1 MMTFTAIKA
10 AQVRAQKTK
19 KDVYITDDPGK
30 RLGWRLGLRCMPSG
44 SATWLF
50 RYTHNGK
57 RDKPITLGHLEKLD
71 ILSARRA
78 ASELADIYKE
88 TSDVS
93 GRLQAE
99 QQTRQIAINDKQ
111 LRIMLDEQSK
121 QALGCYTLARLMAV
135 YVAYLQRC
143 GRSRSAGDV
152 VSLSK
157 NLAPISSKPAAAVS
171 TRDLAIIQRRL
182 FDAGKG
188 RTANKLR
195 SYVHAAYNLV
205 LRAESDATSPAEAL
219 NFVTVG
225 GVELNPATPLA
236 VVKGFNCARDRV
248 LTDAELCLL
257 LKRAKNAG
265 IVGLAV
271 RAAVLLG
278 GQRMSQLLRASIKDV
293 QDDFL
298 VLLDPK
304 GKRDTPRKHPIPLEG
319 VAGTLID
326 EARGRAAAF
335 KTTLLFSSAG
345 KTALCVDTVSKY
357 ITMQSKEF
365 IQSGVSVTPFTMADL
380 RRTVETRLAGMGVPR
395 EVRGY
400 LQSHGLSGVQV
411 RHYERHDYE
420 AEKRKALKL
429 LHQWIESLDVQ
440 KNKSRISKQIT
451 AAKW

>member
-1 MMTFTAIKA
+1 MITFIAIKA
-10 AQVRAQKTK
+10 AQAKAQRTK
-19 KDVYITDDPGK
+19 KDIYMTDDPKK
-30 RLGWRLGLRCMPSG
+30 RVGWRLGLRCMPSG
-44 SATWLF
+44 SATWFF

-57 RDKPITLGHLEKLD
+57 RDKPITLGHLKNLD
-71 ILSARRA
+71 IIAARRA
-78 ASELADIYKE
+78 ANDLADIHIKN
-88 TSDVS
+88 SDVS
-93 GRLQAE
+93 GKLQADE
-99 QQTRQIAINDKQ
+99 QAKQIAINENMV
-111 LRIMLDEQSK
+111 RAMLDEQSR

-143 GRSRSAGDV
+143 GRSKSAGDV
-152 VSLSK
+152 ISLSK
-157 NLAPISSKPAAAVS
+157 HLASISDKPAAAVS
-171 TRDLAIIQRRL
+171 TRDLTIIQRKL
-182 FDAGKG
+182 FDENKG

-195 SYVHAAYNLV
+195 SYIHAAYNLV

-219 NFVTVG
+219 NFVTIG
-225 GVELNPATPLA
+225 GVELNPATLLA
-236 VVKGFNCARDRV
+236 VVKGCNRSRDRV

-257 LKRAKNAG
+257 LKHAKNAG
-265 IVGLAV
+265 ITGLAV

-278 GQRMSQLLRASIKDV
+278 GQRMAQLLRASINDI

-298 VLLDPK
+298 ILLDPK

-319 VAGTLID
+319 IAGALVD
-326 EARGRAAAF
+326 EARSRADTL

-345 KTALCVDTVSKY
+345 KVMLCVDTVSKY
-357 ITMQSKEF
+357 VAIKSKEF
-365 IQSGVSVTPFTMADL
+365 IQAGISVTPFTLADL

-429 LHQWIESLDVQ
+429 LHQWIKSLDGQ
-440 KNKSRISKQIT
+440 KNKARTSKQAAI
-451 AAKW
+451 AKW

>member
-10 AQVRAQKTK
+10 AQVKAQKTK

-99 QQTRQIAINDKQ
+99 QRTRQIAINDKQ

-171 TRDLAIIQRRL
+171 TRDLATIQRKL
-182 FDAGKG
+182 IEAGKG

-195 SYVHAAYNLV
+195 SYVRAAYALV

-219 NFVTVG
+219 NFVIIG
-225 GVELNPATPLA
+225 RVEANPAALLA
-236 VVKGFNCARDRV
+236 VAKGFNCTVDRV
-248 LTDAELCLL
+248 LTDKELYLL
-257 LKRAKNAG
+257 LEHAKDAG
-265 IVGLAV
+265 VVGLAV
-271 RAAVLLG
+271 RAAVFLG
-278 GQRMSQLLRASIKDV
+278 GQRMSQLLRVSSKSI

-304 GKRDTPRKHPIPLEG
+304 GKRDTPRRHPIPLEG
-319 VAGTLID
+319 IAGTLIN
-326 EARGRAAAF
+326 EAKNRAN
-335 KTTLLFSSAG
+335 TLGTNLLFSSTG
-345 KTALCVDTVSKY
+345 KVQLHPDTVSKY
-357 ITMQSKEF
+357 VAIKSKEF
-365 IQSGVSVTPFTMADL
+365 IQSGMSATPFTLADL
-380 RRTVETRLAGMGVPR
+380 RRTVETRLAGKGVTR

-420 AEKRKALKL
+420 KEKRAALRL
-429 LHQWIESLDVQ
+429 LHKWIKSLDEQ
-440 KNKSRISKQIT
+440 KNKSRTSKQVT